1 MPVGELTC
9 RELVEIVTDYL
20 EGALSPEERI
30 QFEKHLVM
38 CDGCAIYLDQMRES
52 IRLTGMLREEHVS
65 EEARERL
72 VEAFRGWKQRSA

>member
-1 MPVGELTC
+1 VPVGELTC

-38 CDGCAIYLDQMRES
+38 CDGCAIYLDQMRET

>member
-72 VEAFRGWKQRSA
+72 VEAFRGWKQRNA